1 MIMKR
6 KIVIFIGKQKK
17 KSMNN
22 SIINYDIEREFLTDF
37 IYLLEE
43 EALIDEKI
51 RREFNKKQPAQ
62 IIVVNKDKLKKQHEN
77 KHNALPF

>member
-6 KIVIFIGKQKK
+6 KIVTFIGKQKK
-17 KSMNN
+17 NSMNN
-22 SIINYDIEREFLTDF
+22 SIINYDIEREWLTNF

-43 EALIDEKI
+43 EALLDEKI
-51 RREFNKKQPAQ
+51 RKEFNKKPAE
-62 IIVVNKDKLKKQHEN
+62 IIVLNKDKLKKQHEN

>member
-1 MIMKR
+1 MEKEK
-6 KIVIFIGKQKK
+6 KIDV
-17 KSMNN
+17 
-22 SIINYDIEREFLTDF
+22 EREWITDF

-51 RREFNKKQPAQ
+51 RREFNKKPAE
-62 IIVVNKDKLKKQHEN
+62 IIVLNKDKLKKQHEN

>member
-1 MIMKR
+1 MEKEK
-6 KIVIFIGKQKK
+6 KIDV
-17 KSMNN
+17 
-22 SIINYDIEREFLTDF
+22 EREWITDF

-51 RREFNKKQPAQ
+51 RREFNKKPAQ
-62 IIVVNKDKLKKQHEN
+62 IIVLNKDKLKKQHEN

>member
-1 MIMKR
+1 
-6 KIVIFIGKQKK
+6 
-17 KSMNN
+17 MNN
-22 SIINYDIEREFLTDF
+22 SIINYDIEREYLTDF

-51 RREFNKKQPAQ
+51 RREFNKKPAQ
-62 IIVVNKDKLKKQHEN
+62 IIVLNKDKLKKQHEN

>member
-6 KIVIFIGKQKK
+6 KIVTSIGKQKK

-22 SIINYDIEREFLTDF
+22 SIINYDIEREYLTDF

-51 RREFNKKQPAQ
+51 RREFNKKPAQ
-62 IIVVNKDKLKKQHEN
+62 IIVLNKDKLKKQHEN

>member
-1 MIMKR
+1 
-6 KIVIFIGKQKK
+6 
-17 KSMNN
+17 MNN

-43 EALIDEKI
+43 EALIDDKI
-51 RREFNKKQPAQ
+51 RREFNKKPAQ
-62 IIVVNKDKLKKQHEN
+62 IIVLNKDKLKKQHEN

>member
-1 MIMKR
+1 MTI
-6 KIVIFIGKQKK
+6 IGKQKK

-22 SIINYDIEREFLTDF
+22 SIINYDIEREYLTDF

-51 RREFNKKQPAQ
+51 RREFNKKPAQ
-62 IIVVNKDKLKKQHEN
+62 IIVLNKDKLKKQHEN

>member
-6 KIVIFIGKQKK
+6 KIVTIIGKQKK
-17 KSMNN
+17 NSMNN
-22 SIINYDIEREFLTDF
+22 SIINYDLEREYLTDF

-51 RREFNKKQPAQ
+51 RKEFNKKPAE
-62 IIVVNKDKLKKQHEN
+62 IIVLNKDKLKKQHEN

>member
-6 KIVIFIGKQKK
+6 KIVTIIGKQKK

-22 SIINYDIEREFLTDF
+22 SIINYDIEREYLTDF

>member
-1 MIMKR
+1 MIMKK
-6 KIVIFIGKQKK
+6 KIVTIIGKQKK

-22 SIINYDIEREFLTDF
+22 SIINYDIEREYLTDF

-51 RREFNKKQPAQ
+51 RKEFNKKPAE
-62 IIVVNKDKLKKQHEN
+62 IIVLNKDKLKKQHEN

>member
-6 KIVIFIGKQKK
+6 KIVTIIGKQKK

-22 SIINYDIEREFLTDF
+22 SIINYDIEREYLTDF

-51 RREFNKKQPAQ
+51 RKEFNKKPAE
-62 IIVVNKDKLKKQHEN
+62 IIVLNKDKLKKQHEN

>member
-1 MIMKR
+1 MTT
-6 KIVIFIGKQKK
+6 IGKQKK

-22 SIINYDIEREFLTDF
+22 SIINYDIEREYLTDF

-51 RREFNKKQPAQ
+51 RREFNKKPAQ
-62 IIVVNKDKLKKQHEN
+62 ITVVNKDKLKKQHEN

>member
-1 MIMKR
+1 
-6 KIVIFIGKQKK
+6 
-17 KSMNN
+17 MNN

-51 RREFNKKQPAQ
+51 RKEFNKKPAE
-62 IIVVNKDKLKKQHEN
+62 IIVLNKDKLKKQHEN

>member
-6 KIVIFIGKQKK
+6 KIVTIIGKQKK

-22 SIINYDIEREFLTDF
+22 SIINYDIEREYLTDF

-43 EALIDEKI
+43 EVLIDEKI
-51 RREFNKKQPAQ
+51 RKEFNKKPAE
-62 IIVVNKDKLKKQHEN
+62 IIVLNKDKLKKQHEN

>member
-6 KIVIFIGKQKK
+6 KIVTIIGKQKK

-51 RREFNKKQPAQ
+51 RKEFNKKPAE
-62 IIVVNKDKLKKQHEN
+62 IIVLNKDKLKKQHEN

>member
-1 MIMKR
+1 MTT
-6 KIVIFIGKQKK
+6 IGKQKK

-22 SIINYDIEREFLTDF
+22 SIINYDIEREYLTDF

-51 RREFNKKQPAQ
+51 RREFNKKPAQ

>member
-1 MIMKR
+1 MKR
-6 KIVIFIGKQKK
+6 KIVTIIGKQKK
-17 KSMNN
+17 NSMNN
-22 SIINYDIEREFLTDF
+22 SIINYDLEREYLTDF

-51 RREFNKKQPAQ
+51 RKEFNKKPAE
-62 IIVVNKDKLKKQHEN
+62 IIVLNKDKLKKQHEN